1 MSLSSEICGQLY
13 ELAKNENG
21 RNVELTLNEVSVLLI
36 QNREDADY
44 VLRRNVGNYRK
55 NMSWFRKVLGASRF
69 SEDGKEWEAR
79 RDLTQ
84 PYLNK
89 FDRQQTFALSAT
101 YARQALAKMIAHSQA
116 GAQTIDDRV
125 LREMTASVLVENF
138 FGIRFSETGVDLG
151 LLAELIEFGS
161 EYAFVPAGKTKD
173 LYQDRLAALPELR
186 RRVLANLSI
195 FRSGK
200 LPANPMLE
208 GMLAADA
215 DPSSSFVF
223 EHELI
228 TFLAAGAESSA
239 ATMSWV
245 CHVLATN
252 LALQEKLRRE
262 AQAFWASGDANWARL
277 SGMPSFSALIDE
289 TLRIFPPTPLI
300 ARLSNGADQIGTHAI
315 LQDQNVLISFV
326 GIQNDTQL
334 RANPWVV
341 DLEKGIEKGGD
352 KGGDKGGETA
362 FGFGPRI
369 CGGKQFA
376 LVELMSFLSVFLA
389 QARFESTSSAEP
401 VFHWKAQM
409 LRQGGQAVRV
419 TALA

>member
-138 FGIRFSETGVDLG
+138 FGIPFSQTGVDLG

-228 TFLAAGAESSA
+228 TFLAAGADVMGYLNKRAWSND
-239 ATMSWV
+239 TV
-245 CHVLATN
+245 N
-252 LALQEKLRRE
+252 KLM
-262 AQAFWASGDANWARL
+262 AWMTDNQASGDDGAKHFLKENE
-277 SGMPSFSALIDE
+277 ALWKE
-289 TLRIFPPTPLI
+289 
-300 ARLSNGADQIGTHAI
+300 
-315 LQDQNVLISFV
+315 
-326 GIQNDTQL
+326 
-334 RANPWVV
+334 WVSPEAA
-341 DLEKGIEKGGD
+341 EKIK
-352 KGGDKGGETA
+352 A
-362 FGFGPRI
+362 
-369 CGGKQFA
+369 A
-376 LVELMSFLSVFLA
+376 L
-389 QARFESTSSAEP
+389 
-401 VFHWKAQM
+401 
-409 LRQGGQAVRV
+409 
-419 TALA
+419 